1 MFFGQGDKAK
11 VQKYV
16 NEVFDKFDY
25 DHSGELSYEGLHLSG
40 SYLTAKI
47 SLKSLTSSAP
57 LVVQTTFLDALLYS
71 NDYSLWCLHCR
82 NDILALVI
90 ANIAK

>member
-1 MFFGQGDKAK
+1 MFAILVWIWHWQKNSDLAEMFFGQGDKAA

-40 SYLTAKI
+40 SYLT
-47 SLKSLTSSAP
+47 SMTSSAP
-57 LVVQTTFLDALLYS
+57 LVVQTTF
-71 NDYSLWCLHCR
+71 
-82 NDILALVI
+82 
-90 ANIAK
+90 

>member
-11 VQKYV
+11 VQSYV

-40 SYLTAKI
+40 SYLTSRI
-47 SLKSLTSSAP
+47 SLTFSA
-57 LVVQTTFLDALLYS
+57 LVVVQTTFLDALLYS
-71 NDYSLWCLHCR
+71 IDYSLWCLHCR